1 MVGPGTAP
9 VRLVTVGTRAAAR
22 TVSVPL
28 TLVWPVL
35 SMLAMLRAMSRALIH
50 V

>member
-1 MVGPGTAP
+1 
-9 VRLVTVGTRAAAR
+9 LVTVGTRAAAR

-35 SMLAMLRAMSRALIH
+35 SMLPMLAMLRAMSRALIH